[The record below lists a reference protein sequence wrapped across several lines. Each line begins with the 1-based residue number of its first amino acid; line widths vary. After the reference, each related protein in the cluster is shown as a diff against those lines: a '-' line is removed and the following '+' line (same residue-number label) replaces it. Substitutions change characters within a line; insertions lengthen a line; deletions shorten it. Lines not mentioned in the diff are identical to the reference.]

1 MNRRFLPA
9 TYSIG
14 GVSESMRA
22 GNEMYT
28 DAITLENT
36 GDAKMPKHRG
46 SDIVVGKERK
56 GSKMPMPPV
65 KGYSKGNRAGRCG
78 QV

>member
-1 MNRRFLPA
+1 
-9 TYSIG
+9 
-14 GVSESMRA
+14 
-22 GNEMYT
+22 MYT

-46 SDIVVGKERK
+46 SDIVVGKDRK

-65 KGYSKGNRAGRCG
+65 RGHSKGNRAGRCG